1 MKKIILSTL
10 IAAAFSP
17 MLAMA
22 ETDQPPVQ
30 PMEQMEAMSDEAPM
44 VMHHGNGARHGEKM
58 GMHKE
63 MRLEQGEK
71 MQKGAMGK
79 KGMHPNKRPD
89 LTQMTLEEKEE
100 FFNKRIESME
110 RHNKQMG
117 QEIEELKKMTTEE
130 KETFFKE
137 KHSKMKNHKK
147 SFRSVCEE
155 MKKNE
160 HKEFSIEEA
169 ETKMKMSKKYQRA
182 DEEQKAKMEARFN
195 ELKSLSPEERQQ
207 AIEKRRAKLRTMC
220 DMQK

>member
-22 ETDQPPVQ
+22 ETEQTPVQ
-30 PMEQMEAMSDEAPM
+30 PMEQMKAISDEAPM

-63 MRLEQGEK
+63 MRLEHGKK

-79 KGMHPNKRPD
+79 KEMHPNKKHD
-89 LTQMTLEEKEE
+89 LSHMSIEEKEA

-117 QEIEELKKMTTEE
+117 QEIERLKKMTTEE
-130 KETFFKE
+130 KEAFFEE

-155 MKKNE
+155 MKKKE

-169 ETKMKMSKKYQRA
+169 EAKMKMSKKYQRA
-182 DEEQKAKMEARFN
+182 NEEQKAKMEARFN